1 MRPAV
6 RRPLTA
12 ALLTPPVALLLLV
25 PLGYGLRP
33 LAEFTRGHEPLAG
46 FVWFALPL
54 AVFGAGVA
62 VALQYGVRVTPV
74 VSVLAFLYAASTGW
88 MAGGPAYRTVLDFN
102 AAGTFLSVLGLLACC
117 AEYVARDWTAVRRSL
132 SPGALR
138 WALRVGVVH
147 AVALVAVRIGILSSM
162 YGGTTLH
169 VLLGGL
175 NPLVLAW
182 TALGA
187 FVLGAVPT
195 YLALRSRLVTP
206 ALLVGVFSVTLA
218 VTTVRD
224 ELARAEAGVVWAAAF
239 TPLTGYLVGWFAVL
253 ALVLVVG
260 FLEYAL
266 RRRSGGSPP
275 RPIRV
280 RAGE

>member
-6 RRPLTA
+6 RRPLA
-12 ALLTPPVALLLLV
+12 AAFLTPPVALLLLV

-33 LAEFTRGHEPLAG
+33 LAEFTRGHEPLLG

-54 AVFGAGVA
+54 AAFGAGVA
-62 VALQYGVRVTPV
+62 VALRHGVRVTPV
-74 VSVLAFLYAASTGW
+74 ISVLALLYAASAGW

-102 AAGTFLSVLGLLACC
+102 AAGAVVSTLGLLACC
-117 AEYVARDWTAVRRSL
+117 AEYVARNWSAVRRSL

-147 AVALVAVRIGILSSM
+147 AVALVAVRIGVLSSM
-162 YGGTTLH
+162 YGGATLD

-175 NPLVLAW
+175 NPVVLAW
-182 TALGA
+182 TAFGA
-187 FVLGAVPT
+187 FVLGAVPA
-195 YLALRSRLVTP
+195 YLFFRSRLVTP
-206 ALLVGVFSVTLA
+206 ASLVVVLSTLLS

-224 ELARAEAGVVWAAAF
+224 ELGRASSGAVWAAAF

-260 FLEYAL
+260 SLEYAL
-266 RRRSGGSPP
+266 RRQSGIAPP
-275 RPIRV
+275 RSLRV

>member
-6 RRPLTA
+6 RRSLTA
-12 ALLTPPVALLLLV
+12 ALLTPLAALLLLV

-33 LAEFTRGHEPLAG
+33 LAEFTRGHEPLLG
-46 FVWFALPL
+46 FVWFAVPL
-54 AVFGAGVA
+54 AAFGAGVV

-74 VSVLAFLYAASTGW
+74 VSVLVLLYAASAGW
-88 MAGGPAYRTVLDFN
+88 MAGGPAYRTLLDFN
-102 AAGTFLSVLGLLACC
+102 AAGTLLSVLALLAFA
-117 AEYVARDWTAVRRSL
+117 AEYVVRDWSAVRRSL

-147 AVALVAVRIGILSSM
+147 AVALVAVRIGVLSSIH
-162 YGGTTLH
+162 GGATLD

-175 NPLVLAW
+175 YPLVLVW

-195 YLALRSRLVTP
+195 YLALRARLVTP
-206 ALLVGVFSVTLA
+206 ALLVGVLSVALA

-224 ELARAEAGVVWAAAF
+224 ELGRASSGAVRAAAF

-260 FLEYAL
+260 FLEYVL
-266 RRRSGGSPP
+266 RRQSGVYPP
-275 RPIRV
+275 RPLRV